1 MKRQTLLLVL
11 LILALM
17 TACGPQEM
25 AQAGP
30 AVWLDRPLDG
40 SQYPLAPLM
49 VQAHARPEPGGQIL
63 EVQLWV
69 NGALAQRV
77 GNPDPARPLVN
88 LEQTWTPPAN
98 GEYLLEVR
106 AVNAVGVNSPPASA
120 RIRIGGVMP
129 SPTVAEAPPASVPTA
144 TPTVT
149 SSVPAPASADTPTPT
164 PTPSATPTG
173 TPPPTE
179 TPTATLTPTS
189 TPTPTPTSTDTPTST
204 ATLTPSPP
212 PPPQI
217 SFRVDNENLVAGQCT
232 TLRWDVDNVRE
243 VYIEGIGV
251 PGHGSQDICPG
262 ESATYTMRVV
272 LLTGGEETRIVSVTV
287 TQPADTQPPS
297 INRATA
303 SPSVIWDS
311 SGCGPTQATFT
322 ALVTDDRGVAAVAL
336 WYRLGKSDWQTAPM
350 SLTATNTYQINLD
363 APNQGGTL
371 EWFIQAQDAAGNTA
385 KSGIGGVTVNYCI
398 R

>member
-1 MKRQTLLLVL
+1 MRPQILLLVL

-17 TACGPQEM
+17 TACGPQEI

-30 AVWLDRPLDG
+30 AVWLDRPLNG
-40 SQYPLAPLM
+40 SQHPLAPLT

-69 NGALAQRV
+69 NGVLAQRAA
-77 GNPDPARPLVN
+77 NSDPARPLVN

-106 AVNAVGVNSPPASA
+106 AVNAAGASGTPAWA
-120 RIRIGGVMP
+120 RIRIGGAMP
-129 SPTVAEAPPASVPTA
+129 SPTEAEPPLADTPTATLTLTPPPPASTD
-144 TPTVT
+144 TPTPTLTPSPT
-149 SSVPAPASADTPTPT
+149 STGTPLPTETPTPT
-164 PTPSATPTG
+164 PTATPT
-173 TPPPTE
+173 
-179 TPTATLTPTS
+179 A
-189 TPTPTPTSTDTPTST
+189 TPTST
-204 ATLTPSPP
+204 ATPTPTATFTPSPP

-232 TLRWDVDNVRE
+232 TLRWEVDNVRE

-251 PGHGSQDICPG
+251 PGHGSQDICP
-262 ESATYTMRVV
+262 ANTTTYTMRVV
-272 LLTGGEETRIVSVTV
+272 LLSGAEETRAVTVTV

-303 SPSVIWDS
+303 TPNVIWAS

-336 WYRLGKSDWQTAPM
+336 WYRLGQGDWQTAPM
-350 SLTATNTYQINLD
+350 SLTGTNTYQASLN
-363 APNQGGTL
+363 APSQGGTL
-371 EWFIQAQDAAGNTA
+371 GWFIQAQDTAGNTA
-385 KSGIGGVTVNYCI
+385 KSGIGGITVNYCI

>member
-1 MKRQTLLLVL
+1 MKLQTLLLVL

-30 AVWLDRPLDG
+30 AVWLDRPLNG
-40 SQYPLAPLM
+40 SQHPLAPLT
-49 VQAHARPEPGGQIL
+49 VQTHARPEPGGQIL

-69 NGALAQRV
+69 NGVLTQRV
-77 GNPDPARPLVN
+77 ANPDPARPLVN

-98 GEYLLEVR
+98 GEYLLQVR
-106 AVNAVGVNSPPASA
+106 AVNAVDVSSPPASA
-120 RIRIGGVMP
+120 RIRIGEAMP
-129 SPTVAEAPPASVPTA
+129 SPTGAEPPAADTPTA
-144 TPTVT
+144 TSTATP
-149 SSVPAPASADTPTPT
+149 SVPAPASTDTPTLT
-164 PTPSATPTG
+164 LTPSATPTG

-179 TPTATLTPTS
+179 TPTSTATSTPTATPTS
-189 TPTPTPTSTDTPTST
+189 TNTPTPTAT
-204 ATLTPSPP
+204 ATPSPP

-217 SFRVDNENLVAGQCT
+217 NFRVDNENLVAGQCT

-262 ESATYTMRVV
+262 ESTTYTMRVV
-272 LLTGGEETRIVSVTV
+272 LLTGGEETRTVSVAV

-303 SPSVIWDS
+303 SPSVIWNS

-336 WYRLGKSDWQTAPM
+336 WYRLGKGDWQTAPM

-363 APNQGGTL
+363 APRQGGIL
-371 EWFIQAQDAAGNTA
+371 EWFIQAQDTAGNTA
-385 KSGIGGVTVNYCI
+385 KSGIGQITVNYCI

>member
-17 TACGPQEM
+17 TACGPQEI

-30 AVWLDRPLDG
+30 AVWLDRPLNG
-40 SQYPLAPLM
+40 SQHPLAPLT

-69 NGALAQRV
+69 NGVLVQGVA
-77 GNPDPARPLVN
+77 NSDPARPLVN
-88 LEQTWTPPAN
+88 VEQTWTPPAN

-106 AVNAVGVNSPPASA
+106 AVNAAGTGSLSASA
-120 RIRIGGVMP
+120 RIRIGGAMP
-129 SPTVAEAPPASVPTA
+129 SPTGAEPPAADTPTA

-149 SSVPAPASADTPTPT
+149 PSVPAPASTDTPTLT
-164 PTPSATPTG
+164 LTPSATPTG

-179 TPTATLTPTS
+179 TPTSTSTS
-189 TPTPTPTSTDTPTST
+189 TPTATPTSTDTPTPT
-204 ATLTPSPP
+204 ATSTPSPP

-217 SFRVDNENLVAGQCT
+217 NFRVDNENLVAGQCT

-262 ESATYTMRVV
+262 ESTTYTMRVV
-272 LLTGGEETRIVSVTV
+272 LLTGGEETRTVSVTV
-287 TQPADTQPPS
+287 SQPADTQPPS

-303 SPSVIWDS
+303 SPSVIWAS

-322 ALVTDDRGVAAVAL
+322 ALVTDDRGVAGVAL
-336 WYRLGKSDWQTAPM
+336 WYRMGKSDWQTAPM
-350 SLTATNTYQINLD
+350 SLTATNTYQINRD
-363 APNQGGTL
+363 APNQGGIL
-371 EWFIQAQDAAGNTA
+371 EWFIQAQDTAGNTA
-385 KSGIGGVTVNYCI
+385 KSGIGQITVNYCI

>member
-1 MKRQTLLLVL
+1 MKLQILLLVL

-30 AVWLDRPLDG
+30 AVWLDRPLNG
-40 SQYPLAPLM
+40 SQHPLAPLT

-69 NGALAQRV
+69 NGVLTQRV
-77 GNPDPARPLVN
+77 ANPDLARPLVN

-106 AVNAVGVNSPPASA
+106 AVNAAGTGSPPASA
-120 RIRIGGVMP
+120 RIRIGESPP
-129 SPTVAEAPPASVPTA
+129 SPTGAEPPPADTPTA
-144 TPTVT
+144 TPTAT
-149 SSVPAPASADTPTPT
+149 PSVPAPASTDTPTLT
-164 PTPSATPTG
+164 LTPSATATG

-179 TPTATLTPTS
+179 TPTSTSTS
-189 TPTPTPTSTDTPTST
+189 TPTATSTSTDTPTPT
-204 ATLTPSPP
+204 ATSTPSPP

-217 SFRVDNENLVAGQCT
+217 NFRVDNENLVAGQCT

-262 ESATYTMRVV
+262 ESTSYTMRVV
-272 LLTGGEETRIVSVTV
+272 LLTGGEETRTVTVTV

-297 INRATA
+297 INRAVA
-303 SPSVIWDS
+303 SPNVIWNS

-336 WYRLGKSDWQTAPM
+336 WYRLGTGDWQTTPM
-350 SLTATNTYQINLD
+350 SLTSTNTYQTNLN
-363 APNQGGTL
+363 APRQGGTL
-371 EWFIQAQDAAGNTA
+371 EWFIQAQDTAGNTA
-385 KSGIGGVTVNYCI
+385 KSGIGDITVNYCI

>member
-1 MKRQTLLLVL
+1 MKLQILLLAL

-30 AVWLDRPLDG
+30 AVWLDRPLNG
-40 SQYPLAPLM
+40 SQHPLAPLT

-69 NGALAQRV
+69 NGVLAQRMA
-77 GNPDPARPLVN
+77 NPDPARPLVN

-98 GEYLLEVR
+98 GEYLLQVR
-106 AVNAVGVNSPPASA
+106 AVNAVDISSPPASA
-120 RIRIGGVMP
+120 RIRIGEAMP
-129 SPTVAEAPPASVPTA
+129 SPTGAEPPPADTPTA
-144 TPTVT
+144 TPTAT
-149 SSVPAPASADTPTPT
+149 PSVPAPASTDTPTLT
-164 PTPSATPTG
+164 LTPSATPTG

-179 TPTATLTPTS
+179 TPTPTATS
-189 TPTPTPTSTDTPTST
+189 TPTATPTST
-204 ATLTPSPP
+204 ATPTPTATSTPSPP

-217 SFRVDNENLVAGQCT
+217 NFRVDNENLVAGQCT

-262 ESATYTMRVV
+262 ESTTYTMRVV
-272 LLTGGEETRIVSVTV
+272 LLTGGEETRTVSVTV

-303 SPSVIWDS
+303 NPNVIWAS

-336 WYRLGKSDWQTAPM
+336 WHRLGKGDWQTAPM
-350 SLTATNTYQINLD
+350 SLTGTNTYQTNLN
-363 APNQGGTL
+363 APSQGGTL
-371 EWFIQAQDAAGNTA
+371 EWFIQAQDTAGNTA
-385 KSGIGGVTVNYCI
+385 KSGIGGITVNYCI

>member
-1 MKRQTLLLVL
+1 MRLQILPLVL

-40 SQYPLAPLM
+40 SQHPLAPLM

-69 NGALAQRV
+69 NGDLAQRV

-98 GEYLLEVR
+98 GEYLLEMR
-106 AVNAVGVNSPPASA
+106 AVNAAGASSPPASA
-120 RIRIGGVMP
+120 RIRIGGAMP
-129 SPTVAEAPPASVPTA
+129 SPTVAEAPPADTPAA
-144 TPTVT
+144 TPTAT
-149 SSVPAPASADTPTPT
+149 SSVPAPSLPTPRST
-164 PTPSATPTG
+164 LPAPSATPTG

-179 TPTATLTPTS
+179 THTPTPTPTATPTA
-189 TPTPTPTSTDTPTST
+189 TPTSTDTPTPT

-217 SFRVDNENLVAGQCT
+217 SFRVDNESLVAGQCT
-232 TLRWDVDNVRE
+232 ALRWDVDNVRE

-272 LLTGGEETRIVSVTV
+272 LLAGGEETRTVSVTV

-297 INRATA
+297 INRVTA

-322 ALVTDDRGVAAVAL
+322 ALVTDDRGVAVAAL
-336 WYRLGKSDWQTAPM
+336 WYRMGKSDWQTAPM
-350 SLTATNTYQINLD
+350 SLTATNTYQTNLD
-363 APNQGGTL
+363 APSQGGTL
-371 EWFIQAQDAAGNTA
+371 EWFVQAQDTAGNTA

>member
-1 MKRQTLLLVL
+1 MKLQILLLVL
-11 LILALM
+11 LIVALM

-30 AVWLDRPLDG
+30 AVWLDRPLNG
-40 SQYPLAPLM
+40 SQHPLAPLT

-69 NGALAQRV
+69 NGVLTQRV
-77 GNPDPARPLVN
+77 ANPDLARPLVN

-106 AVNAVGVNSPPASA
+106 AVNAAGTGSPPASA
-120 RIRIGGVMP
+120 RIRIGESPP
-129 SPTVAEAPPASVPTA
+129 SPTGAEPPPADTPTA
-144 TPTVT
+144 TPTAT
-149 SSVPAPASADTPTPT
+149 PSVPAPASTDTPTLT
-164 PTPSATPTG
+164 LTPSATATG

-179 TPTATLTPTS
+179 TPTSTSTS
-189 TPTPTPTSTDTPTST
+189 TPTATSTSTDTPTPT
-204 ATLTPSPP
+204 ATSTPSPP

-217 SFRVDNENLVAGQCT
+217 NFRVDNENLVAGQCT

-262 ESATYTMRVV
+262 ESTSYTMRVV
-272 LLTGGEETRIVSVTV
+272 LLTGGEETRTVTVTV

-297 INRATA
+297 INRAVA
-303 SPSVIWDS
+303 SPNVIWNS

-336 WYRLGKSDWQTAPM
+336 WYRLGTGDWQTTPM
-350 SLTATNTYQINLD
+350 SLTSTNTYQTNLN
-363 APNQGGTL
+363 APRQGGTL
-371 EWFIQAQDAAGNTA
+371 EWFIQAQDTAGNTA
-385 KSGIGGVTVNYCI
+385 KSGIGDITVNYCI